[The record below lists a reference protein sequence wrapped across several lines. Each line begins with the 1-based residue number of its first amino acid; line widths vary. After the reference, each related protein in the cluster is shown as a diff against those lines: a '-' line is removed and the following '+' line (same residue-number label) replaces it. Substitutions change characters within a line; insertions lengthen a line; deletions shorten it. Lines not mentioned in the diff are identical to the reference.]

1 MRRFDF
7 HRALRG
13 MLLVVFASCFIAACG
28 GRARPDTVAAPDVP
42 SAYDLT
48 VIADKDSQ
56 FDVNG
61 ATLSEEDVKGALRY
75 RRDQNNAARS
85 VLLKRGEKQ
94 KVTDRHI
101 SGLARIGFELKTQT
115 FLQEK
120 ADGEITEVRAESAA
134 K

>member
-75 RRDQNNAARS
+75 RKDTNNP
-85 VLLKRGEKQ
+85 VKTILLKRGEKQ
-94 KVTDRHI
+94 KVTDAHI
-101 SGLARIGFELKTQT
+101 AGIARIGLELHVRT

-120 ADGEITEVRAESAA
+120 EGKDIQEIRTTAV